1 MLKVCSTIFISHNSL
16 AYLPHCVAIRFAFI
30 AILSS
35 IWSEKPKED
44 TPQQKSMQADVN
56 FNDPKLND
64 AMEIFNAMSPEEMQ
78 EAMIGSLDVLGDDPE
93 MLAAI
98 QELQKELETMK
109 ASGVE
114 YNDEKLQD
122 MIADDELLAAATQDF
137 LDMVEIGTDWEPI
150 WEMQEVILQSV
161 LESGQLSAQ
170 DAALYKS
177 DLSAWEKELKFIWK
191 ELQNQDQLQNQILK
205 KEQQQEEL

>member
-30 AILSS
+30 ATLSS
-35 IWSEKPKED
+35 IWSEKTKEVA
-44 TPQQKSMQADVN
+44 PQQKSMQADVD
-56 FNDPKLND
+56 FSDPELED
-64 AMEIFNAMSPEEMQ
+64 TMEIFNAMSPEEMQ
-78 EAMIGSLDVLGDDPE
+78 EPMVGLLDVLCDDPE
-93 MLAAI
+93 VLAAI

-137 LDMVEIGTDWEPI
+137 LDMVESATDWEPI

-170 DAALYKS
+170 DAALDKS
-177 DLSAWEKELKFIWK
+177 DLSASEKELKFIWK
-191 ELQNQDQLQNQILK
+191 ELQNQDQLQKQFQQ